1 MATTPSGLSGHSAPS
16 HVMEELNIARGNVI
30 IHDRQ
35 MVGMTAEKW
44 DKLRST
50 ENVTHRI
57 VQLMDVTLRGAAGV
71 CVAGHVTGDISVVLV
86 PVPIPRQNSV
96 DETAGDWDL
105 LHSHNS
111 VTHKNAQVTY
121 SH

>member
-57 VQLMDVTLRGAAGV
+57 VQVKFSMLEIKEKFTFLKLLGLCKNCHNCVTRGKV
-71 CVAGHVTGDISVVLV
+71 
-86 PVPIPRQNSV
+86 
-96 DETAGDWDL
+96 
-105 LHSHNS
+105 
-111 VTHKNAQVTY
+111 K
-121 SH
+121 